1 MKAKQVMKRHA
12 NKISVPLKVMKK
24 PIAMK
29 TTLKKPA
36 TEVAAPAHKDF
47 KDEVQCVGPSGRV
60 LCTRMVKLGG
70 LVANAGVQ
78 TMKSALHQES
88 RLYLK
93 FLNLFEFCHE
103 PDCWCIQ
110 CIDTKQEL
118 EEWKQD
124 S

>member
-1 MKAKQVMKRHA
+1 MKAKQVMKRPA

-60 LCTRMVKLGG
+60 LCTRMEKLFWSCGQYRCG
-70 LVANAGVQ
+70 NHEVSIAPG
-78 TMKSALHQES
+78 KSFVLEV
-88 RLYLK
+88 L
-93 FLNLFEFCHE
+93 E
-103 PDCWCIQ
+103 PG
-110 CIDTKQEL
+110 
-118 EEWKQD
+118 
-124 S
+124 